1 MRMPLVSRDLIAR
14 LNRVALVFA
23 VLLLV
28 TLGVVWARTR
38 TRDRRPIVFKPSAY
52 VMLTPPEGG
61 VWPSGKREQ
70 WLVAVNLRCP
80 HCQAHLHALAERI
93 AGRPAPPALGAI
105 LVDQLERPDPSP
117 DFHLPLAAGV
127 WWDST
132 AVWRLQ
138 WQRAVYGETF
148 RFGAD
153 GRFLGSTPTG
163 VVPDSLGSRM

>member
-1 MRMPLVSRDLIAR
+1 
-14 LNRVALVFA
+14 
-23 VLLLV
+23 
-28 TLGVVWARTR
+28 
-38 TRDRRPIVFKPSAY
+38 
-52 VMLTPPEGG
+52 MLFR
-61 VWPSGKREQ
+61 S
-70 WLVAVNLRCP
+70 
-80 HCQAHLHALAERI
+80 
-93 AGRPAPPALGAI
+93 
-105 LVDQLERPDPSP
+105 
-117 DFHLPLAAGV
+117 V